1 MNSIL
6 CADAPSPPKK
16 TGEGDIHYF
25 EFFLFFFIFFFE
37 GREHLYT
44 GSMSS
49 SQSEEQMY
57 MKLVQP
63 PPLIY
68 IPWGRGGAFS
78 ILTEK
83 GSHILDC
90 NNCEWMG
97 YWIWQLFFYKMT
109 LALPFSQ
116 GCALRK
122 IKGSLVLWV
131 SESTVPSIGFLFKN

>member
-6 CADAPSPPKK
+6 CADAPSLPKK
-16 TGEGDIHYF
+16 PGRETSITWNFFYF
-25 EFFLFFFIFFFE
+25 IFFFFE

-63 PPLIY
+63 PPLIC
-68 IPWGRGGAFS
+68 IPWGRGGGAFS
-78 ILTEK
+78 LLTEK

>member
-6 CADAPSPPKK
+6 CADAPSLPKK
-16 TGEGDIHYF
+16 PGRETSITWN
-25 EFFLFFFIFFFE
+25 LFYFIFFFE

-68 IPWGRGGAFS
+68 IPWGRGGGAHSAF
-78 ILTEK
+78 
-83 GSHILDC
+83 
-90 NNCEWMG
+90 
-97 YWIWQLFFYKMT
+97 
-109 LALPFSQ
+109 
-116 GCALRK
+116 
-122 IKGSLVLWV
+122 
-131 SESTVPSIGFLFKN
+131 